1 MPRNDN
7 GEDKMI
13 SEQDMKDIEKFIDNA
28 YSFAIDIPRAIDK
41 RMYASATERAIK
53 IRDEAHAIKAKLKI
67 GFGYNNENPDAS
79 DFI

>member
-28 YSFAIDIPRAIDK
+28 FSFSIDISRAINSQ
-41 RMYASATERAIK
+41 RWATAVEKAIR
-53 IRDEAHAIKAKLKI
+53 IREEAHAIKAKLKI
-67 GFGYNNENPDAS
+67 GFGHNNENPDAS

>member
-1 MPRNDN
+1 
-7 GEDKMI
+7 MI

-41 RMYASATERAIK
+41 RLYATATEKAIR
-53 IRDEAHAIKAKLKI
+53 IRDEALALKKKLNI
-67 GFGYNNENPDAS
+67 GFGHNNVSPDAS